1 MNVGELMAKLRNI
14 NIRAVLEH
22 GELFDEVLRVQMHAW
37 MNDSCKGRKPSQ
49 TTALNA
55 ILAVAGKHRDE
66 LIGSK

>member
-37 MNDSCKGRKPSQ
+37 MNDDCKCR
-49 TTALNA
+49 
-55 ILAVAGKHRDE
+55 KHR
-66 LIGSK
+66 KRQR